1 MQMRG
6 SETAALRERLEIAFT
21 RDPIDAGSLVSLCRI
36 IGEVEL
42 TWLPWDVAQ
51 TKVAALA
58 ALAAKLSVPVI
69 FRLRQGR
76 SYPILAFVAAG

>member
-6 SETAALRERLEIAFT
+6 GETAALRELLETAFA
-21 RDPIDAGSLVSLCRI
+21 RDPVEAGAQVALCRI
-36 IGEVEL
+36 LGEVEL

-58 ALAAKLSVPVI
+58 ALAAKLSVPVV